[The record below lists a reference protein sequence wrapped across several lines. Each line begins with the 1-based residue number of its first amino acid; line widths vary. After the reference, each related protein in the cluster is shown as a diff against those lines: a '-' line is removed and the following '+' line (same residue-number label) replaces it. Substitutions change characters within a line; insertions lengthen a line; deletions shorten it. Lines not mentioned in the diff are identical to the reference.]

1 METKMY
7 QQITIIGNLG
17 KDVEVRYSQSG
28 MAIANMSIA
37 VSEKVK
43 DGDEWKEHTE
53 WFRVVTF
60 GKTAENC
67 GQYLSKGKKVLVV
80 GRIRQKTYE
89 DKDGVE
95 KRSTELLAD
104 QVKFLSPKSEGDE
117 PKASRPATSKP
128 SAAKPKPSASVA
140 PDDGGGFVDDDLPFD
155 LFERGMS

>member
-1 METKMY
+1 MY

-28 MAIANMSIA
+28 MAVANMSVA
-37 VSEKVK
+37 VSEKIK
-43 DGDEWKEHTE
+43 DGDEWKDHTE

-104 QVKFLSPKSEGDE
+104 NVKFLSPKSEGDE
-117 PKASRPATSKP
+117 PKAARPANTAKSKP
-128 SAAKPKPSASVA
+128 KTKAPSN
-140 PDDGGGFVDDDLPFD
+140 PDDLPSVEDD
-155 LFERGMS
+155 LPDF

>member
-1 METKMY
+1 MY

-28 MAIANMSIA
+28 MAVANMSVA
-37 VSEKVK
+37 VSEKIK
-43 DGDEWKEHTE
+43 DGDDWKDHTE

-104 QVKFLSPKSEGDE
+104 QVKFLSPKGDGDE
-117 PKASRPATSKP
+117 PKPATKSKP
-128 SAAKPKPSASVA
+128 SASKPSAKSA
-140 PDDGGGFVDDDLPFD
+140 PPPDDGFVDDDLPF
-155 LFERGMS
+155 